1 MYEYKFIKIDSSTK
15 KNIGCYQD
23 VVHEYA
29 KKGWRLHTIF
39 SPIGILG
46 LAFVEL
52 VFEKEVN
59 DN

>member
-46 LAFVEL
+46 
-52 VFEKEVN
+52 
-59 DN
+59 